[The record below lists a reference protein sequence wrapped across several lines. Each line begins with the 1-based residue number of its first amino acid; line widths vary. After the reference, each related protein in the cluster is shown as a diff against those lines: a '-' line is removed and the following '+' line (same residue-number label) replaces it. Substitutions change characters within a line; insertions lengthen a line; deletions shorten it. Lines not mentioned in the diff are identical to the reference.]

1 VASYGVSFTRRLLN
15 AIWRRV
21 RHARVLISARKASL
35 NRVRQVAT
43 GRVLVLCYG
52 NIYRSP
58 FVERK
63 LAKALSPERWVVR
76 SAGFHD
82 HAGRSCA
89 PEYVALARQYGVSL
103 PDHRSR
109 RVTNRDVDEADLVI
123 IMDRKNWD
131 QLHALTADAEHKVV
145 WIGCALR
152 RGGLEVQDPYGC
164 SAKETNDI
172 VRRLSRATDAIAQLL
187 R

>member
-1 VASYGVSFTRRLLN
+1 MVSSRVSLARRILN

-21 RHARVLISARKASL
+21 RHAWVLISARKASL
-35 NRVRQVAT
+35 KRAREVAA

-63 LAKALSPERWVVR
+63 LAKALSPERWTVR

-82 HAGRSCA
+82 RAGRSCA

-103 PDHRSR
+103 SDHRSR
-109 RVTNRDVDEADLVI
+109 RVTERDVEEAELVI

-131 QLHALTADAEHKVV
+131 QLHALATDAEHKVV
-145 WIGCALR
+145 WIGCALP
-152 RGGLEVQDPYGC
+152 RGGLEVQDPYGR
-164 SAKETNDI
+164 SAEETNDI
-172 VRRLSRATDAIAQLL
+172 LRRLNQAVDAIVQLL
-187 R
+187 H